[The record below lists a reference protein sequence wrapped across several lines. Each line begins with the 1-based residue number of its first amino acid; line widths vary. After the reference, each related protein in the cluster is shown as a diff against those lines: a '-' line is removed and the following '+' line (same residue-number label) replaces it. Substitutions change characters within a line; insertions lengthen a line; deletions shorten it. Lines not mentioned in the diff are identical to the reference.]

1 MRRAVVI
8 TEEAREAIISFA
20 QAHQR
25 SANRCPALRGEG
37 ARASA
42 LAWAQAL
49 AEGMKDGTFVE
60 IDGKPCLEDVR
71 PRAAASVAVA
81 RQETLF

>member
-1 MRRAVVI
+1 MIRLVVL
-8 TEEAREAIISFA
+8 TPEARETILAFA
-20 QAHQR
+20 QAHQG
-25 SANRCPALRGEG
+25 SANRCPVLRGEG

-42 LAWAQAL
+42 LGWARAL

-71 PRAAASVAVA
+71 PRAVTAAPAA
-81 RQETLF
+81 RQETLL